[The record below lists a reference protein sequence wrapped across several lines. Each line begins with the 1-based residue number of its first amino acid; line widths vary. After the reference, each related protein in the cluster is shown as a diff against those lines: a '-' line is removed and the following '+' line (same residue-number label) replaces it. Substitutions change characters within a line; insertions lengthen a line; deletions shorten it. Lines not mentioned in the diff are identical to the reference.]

1 MKSFGI
7 ESKFIADDAE
17 HVTEYRRFVTPW
29 FYINLKTKAYEH
41 LKTQYVSAWFLCF
54 RVNGWFYGEK
64 YLSKGFNEKTDRLL
78 IELDNAASQFKQ
90 TNVVRFKR

>member
-1 MKSFGI
+1 MKYFRI

-17 HVTEYRRFVTPW
+17 HVTQYRRLVTPW
-29 FYINLKTKAYEH
+29 FFVSLKPKKYEH

-54 RVNGWFYGEK
+54 CVNGWFYGEK
-64 YLSKGFNEKTDRLL
+64 YLSKGFDKRTDYLL
-78 IELDNAASQFKQ
+78 IELDKAVSDLKP